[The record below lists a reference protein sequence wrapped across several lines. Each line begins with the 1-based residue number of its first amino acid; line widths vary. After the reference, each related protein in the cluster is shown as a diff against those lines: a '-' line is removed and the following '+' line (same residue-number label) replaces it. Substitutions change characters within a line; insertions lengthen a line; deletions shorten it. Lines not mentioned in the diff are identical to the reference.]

1 MHFLQK
7 ITRKA
12 AMDQKVCIIFFV
24 TVSMMVLQGSKDSK
38 YGISHMKLGQFL
50 TFVGEMMRAT

>member
-1 MHFLQK
+1 MTVLLYILTIPK
-7 ITRKA
+7 IG
-12 AMDQKVCIIFFV
+12 VN
-24 TVSMMVLQGSKDSK
+24 MMVLQGSKDSK